1 LIPSLCVPSGEELAV
16 FIMVA
21 QSSSLNALPRVAPPT
36 GGPRD
41 GPKPGTLVEAAA
53 KTAISERYLIVAAER
68 GNARLG
74 RMRAVISAPS
84 HIAESSHI

>member
-1 LIPSLCVPSGEELAV
+1 
-16 FIMVA
+16 MVA

-53 KTAISERYLIVAAER
+53 AKTTISERYLIVAAER
-68 GNARLG
+68 GNARLAG
-74 RMRAVISAPS
+74 C
-84 HIAESSHI
+84 EL